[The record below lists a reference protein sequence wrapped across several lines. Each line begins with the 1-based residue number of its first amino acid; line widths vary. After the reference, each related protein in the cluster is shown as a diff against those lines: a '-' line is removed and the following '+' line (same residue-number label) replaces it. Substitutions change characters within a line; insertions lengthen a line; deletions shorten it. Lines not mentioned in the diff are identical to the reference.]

1 MEANLDR
8 GEIVTKQLADE
19 LIGETLL
26 QAEYSISNEQK
37 MRTRSG
43 FRNVHESTVLDRP
56 VTPAHLRQSVMH
68 QTKPFNPSDFNSLE
82 RNITPRDKLVRSVID
97 RKNSFKL
104 GTSRNDFEN
113 LNNAKKST
121 NILVI
126 NSQEETQDDNY
137 LKPPQTTK
145 VFSNNDPT
153 VGFASRPKIQ
163 RTPDQSINMKKST
176 IDSIIPTSTHSSV
189 QSASSTNFE
198 LKYSIAEPRPSSAKS
213 MKSMKSPSQSN
224 ASNATLKNS

>member
-8 GEIVTKQLADE
+8 GEIVTKQLTNE

-37 MRTRSG
+37 MKSRNG

-56 VTPAHLRQSVMH
+56 VTPAHLRQSVML
-68 QTKPFNPSDFNSLE
+68 QTKPFNPTDFMQQPE
-82 RNITPRDKLVRSVID
+82 RNTTPRDKLMGSVN

-104 GTSRNDFEN
+104 STSRNELEN
-113 LNNAKKST
+113 FNSKKST

-126 NSQEETQDDNY
+126 NSQDETQEDNY

-153 VGFASRPKIQ
+153 SGFASRPKIQ
-163 RTPDQSINMKKST
+163 RTPDQSINIKKST
-176 IDSIIPTSTHSSV
+176 NDSINPASIHSSI

-198 LKYSIAEPRPSSAKS
+198 PKYSIAEPRPSSAKS
-213 MKSMKSPSQSN
+213 MKSMKSPSQSS